1 MQSALIKV
9 PGVKKADVSL
19 PDKAVVTVEKG
30 KVKTDQ
36 LIAAVKKAGY
46 GAKEKK
52 EKEEPAPN

>member
-1 MQSALIKV
+1 VQSALSKV
-9 PGVKKADVSL
+9 PGVKKAEVAL
-19 PDKAVVTVEKG
+19 PDKAVVTFDKR

-52 EKEEPAPN
+52 EKIEKSPN

>member
-1 MQSALIKV
+1 M
-9 PGVKKADVSL
+9 